1 MSTKKILLISPT
13 PTHPPTAGNR
23 TRIDALLS
31 GLKQC
36 GHEVYFCHIQN
47 ERGDEAAMKRRWGD
61 KYIAVPYNRPRSA
74 LARWKKWISALF
86 DKAARYTYAID
97 DWYDPSI
104 DAKVT
109 SLHERLKFDVVVVE
123 YVFFSKVLQL
133 FGDDVLKIIDTHDV
147 FTDRYKSY
155 LKNGQVPRWF
165 STTRNGEAKGLNR
178 ADIVVAITDKE
189 RDFFAGLTAKR
200 VITVGHTVALSEPA
214 RPEDLEQHLLF
225 VASDN
230 PINTGGINQFIA
242 KSFPAIRARVPE
254 VKLVLAGSVCKG
266 VADHPG
272 VVKLGRIEDLG
283 PVYQAAAVVI
293 NPVLFNTGLSIKNLE
308 ALGYARPLIT
318 APVGVD
324 GLEDGAGTAFLVAA
338 DDEEFGRH
346 AVRLLLDPDFAGRLA
361 RHARDY
367 AAERNRN
374 IIRQLEA
381 ILA

>member
-1 MSTKKILLISPT
+1 
-13 PTHPPTAGNR
+13 
-23 TRIDALLS
+23 
-31 GLKQC
+31 
-36 GHEVYFCHIQN
+36 
-47 ERGDEAAMKRRWGD
+47 
-61 KYIAVPYNRPRSA
+61 
-74 LARWKKWISALF
+74 
-86 DKAARYTYAID
+86 
-97 DWYDPSI
+97 
-104 DAKVT
+104 
-109 SLHERLKFDVVVVE
+109 
-123 YVFFSKVLQL
+123 
-133 FGDDVLKIIDTHDV
+133 
-147 FTDRYKSY
+147 
-155 LKNGQVPRWF
+155 
-165 STTRNGEAKGLNR
+165 
-178 ADIVVAITDKE
+178 
-189 RDFFAGLTAKR
+189 
-200 VITVGHTVALSEPA
+200 VALSEPA